1 MVLTNSI
8 LRGSQ
13 GYDQEHENIELL
25 RLRNFT
31 MGKPLPDAEL
41 LSANAQDKIA
51 ELIGVMVPFVSLS
64 KAIVPRSPVV
74 PMPQCPA
81 QVC

>member
-1 MVLTNSI
+1 
-8 LRGSQ
+8 
-13 GYDQEHENIELL
+13 
-25 RLRNFT
+25 

-64 KAIVPRSPVV
+64 KAIVPRRPVV

-81 QVC
+81 QVTYLNSIVMPDPVDEESVDSTGSEVTTEDID